1 MLRFGSLL
9 GAGLVLASLLA
20 HGSASAQGYYYP
32 PPPPTYAPPPSVGAP
47 SNVVTYP
54 DGSVVAD
61 GGKPNFKKLQAIR
74 LEQSR

>member
-1 MLRFGSLL
+1 MKRILVIEDEPQMLL
-9 GAGLVLASLLA
+9 GLRDNLELEGYEVATAADGDEGLQKAA
-20 HGSASAQGYYYP
+20 TFHA
-32 PPPPTYAPPPSVGAP
+32 
-47 SNVVTYP
+47 NFTYP